1 MSPSNKFDKPQQG
14 SQKPRRTTVRRYV
27 PRKRVVFDEQQW
39 PVNIVLVVLGGFLI
53 GGIFAYQR
61 FDDPRWYASPWLSLT
76 LVLFLISTTIMTLR
90 MIDNRKFKRTMQFSV
105 VVCAIVHLVMLIYS
119 VESMIFSKGWNSP
132 VANKQLVRKKQRKQ
146 MEYHPTP
153 QQQADKPDF
162 LKPIDSEIPEP
173 TPPEVE
179 RQQQED
185 PATPEPVPQQPQP
198 DPQPQVEPEV
208 VRKNSSSESSMAR
221 QSDTSSRL
229 TKREVKMPETPQV
242 TVDVSQNTVRKPTQP
257 KQAQPTR
264 QVARS
269 QSSTTAQKVTIP
281 KVVETP
287 AQAQA
292 ANVQRAVTKP
302 TPQTVVT
309 NDASRAT
316 TKRQTVENREV
327 PKTQVQ
333 PVENQQA
340 TSQRTPQPLE
350 VVKNTTARQQQTAM
364 PTVRPQQTPPTPTI
378 PEVTSAEPVKRQS
391 PRERQTVQASSPQ
404 QSRTTP
410 QPQNPVVK
418 PIAVATTQASK
429 TEPTPTPAEPQP
441 NQTAQKANTQSA
453 AATPRPPT
461 PPAPAANAVRVAA
474 QQANRAVT
482 SANAS
487 NPNSQASQ
495 VSQVTRN
502 RSAESSVTNPVVT
515 ATAQQRPTQQAI
527 AAAAPNAAPGAVAR
541 ANTNR
546 RSNTANK
553 LTSVENNPQ
562 TQVNEGST
570 ISQRRASA
578 NQVSATN
585 TSESNNSPQ
594 RSSRV
599 AATTAS
605 PTNADVPA
613 NSRSVATNQNQSLDA
628 SSRATSRAEQ
638 GTTGGKTGRNQS
650 TAAAAAQSSS
660 EVSAT
665 AAIRAEST
673 RSTEANAA
681 SSSDVASVQ
690 RNRTQA
696 DVASAIRATNTTA
709 EAMLLA
715 SRQPAEQTLDA
726 AAATERAAASDAV
739 ASTQNAAQGGAT
751 ADTGAPAV
759 EAAEQ
764 FSRASGGGQRQL
776 SNEADSSD
784 VARKVTGQNFEAVA
798 TNTQAQLAESVEGS
812 AGKTA
817 AAALTADNQTASRAE
832 IGAEQSLVG
841 DRAENQSEQEAG
853 KMAAQIAQNDVQRN
867 DSSRSGPAGAASP
880 LNEDD
885 MSTAAAAGRSTTQRQ
900 NTALN
905 ASDVGAADA
914 VAAVV
919 LPGTGPMNPVT
930 AASAES
936 GVTSAAT
943 DVQRA
948 ETGTASAVA
957 MAESVQ
963 TDGPQGQQVT
973 AAATSRAQQSSSADA
988 AAGETVVGGGTASP
1002 QRASE
1007 GTPINAL
1014 AAVAAVMVEGATQSA
1029 GADAGVEVA
1038 AQDDAVGKI
1047 TGGVQAAP
1055 TVSPVGAAVG
1065 AEVTQGENNIEAG
1078 SVGNRR
1084 EQSTAAVG
1092 DTETTGQSSGSQ
1104 VARSQQGGALAGDLG
1119 AVAVAVPELA
1129 DSGVPSPG
1137 NVESNEPAGEYTVG
1151 PVAQAFGEAA
1161 PVKVEA
1167 TEGLGG
1173 LGEKI
1178 AADAGI
1184 ADRRASTIN
1193 ATIQL
1198 KSSRFNRD
1206 TLSGLPALDVHATMA
1221 KKSFDGRMNR
1231 EGGGNGSAGPETE
1244 EAIELGLAFLARFQ
1258 KRDGS
1263 WTLQQFAA
1271 VDGVSAIESDT
1282 AATALAMLAFQ
1293 GAGYNHQEHQYKE
1306 VVAGALNFILTHQTA
1321 SGDYYLPQGTP
1332 ENRVARLYGHAI
1344 ATLAM
1349 CEAYGMTQDPDIK
1362 DSVQQALNFIVQ
1374 SQHTERGGWRYTP
1387 GRESDTSVTGWM
1399 LMAIESGRRAGLE
1412 VPEQTFEGIQNWL
1425 DTSQDKD
1432 QPFMYAYNPY
1442 APVNTR
1448 QGQGRNA
1455 TKTMT
1460 SVGLLMRL
1468 YLGWDKDDEN
1478 SIAGARYL
1486 QENLPSIRKTR
1497 DASLRDTYYW
1507 YYATQFMYHMGGE
1520 HWKKWNDRLHPLLVN
1535 GQEQNGELA
1544 GSWDPRK
1551 PVPDRWGPHAGR
1563 LYVTVMN
1570 LLSLEVHYRHLP
1582 LYNE

>member
-1 MSPSNKFDKPQQG
+1 MGSSNQFDKPQQG
-14 SQKPRRTTVRRYV
+14 SQNLRRTTVRRYV
-27 PRKRVVFDEQQW
+27 PRRRVVFDEQQW

-53 GGIFAYQR
+53 GGILAYQR

-76 LVLFLISTTIMTLR
+76 LVLFLVATSIMTLR
-90 MIDNRKFKRTMQFSV
+90 MIDNHKFKRTMQFSV

-153 QQQADKPDF
+153 QQEADKPDF
-162 LKPIDSEIPEP
+162 LKPIDSEVPEP

-179 RQQQED
+179 KQQQED
-185 PATPEPVPQQPQP
+185 PATTKPVPQQPQP

-208 VRKNSSSESSMAR
+208 VRKNSSSESSTAR

-242 TVDVSQNTVRKPTQP
+242 TVDVSQNTVRKPSQP

-269 QSSTTAQKVTIP
+269 QSSTTAQKVTVP

-287 AQAQA
+287 AQTQA
-292 ANVQRAVTKP
+292 ANVQRAVTENQQAVK
-302 TPQTVVT
+302 T
-309 NDASRAT
+309 NNASQAT
-316 TKRQTVENREV
+316 MKRQTAENQEV

-350 VVKNTTARQQQTAM
+350 VVKNTAARQQQTAT

-391 PRERQTVQASSPQ
+391 PTERQTVQASNPQ

-410 QPQNPVVK
+410 QPQNPVVQ
-418 PIAVATTQASK
+418 PVVAVAQTSP

-441 NQTAQKANTQSA
+441 NQTAQKANTQA
-453 AATPRPPT
+453 PVATPRPPT

-474 QQANRAVT
+474 QQSNRAVT
-482 SANAS
+482 SVNAS

-527 AAAAPNAAPGAVAR
+527 SAAAPNAAPGAVAR

-578 NQVSATN
+578 NQVSATD
-585 TSESNNSPQ
+585 TSQSNNSPQ

-599 AATTAS
+599 AAATAS
-605 PTNADVPA
+605 PSNADVPA
-613 NSRSVATNQNQSLDA
+613 NSRSVAINQKPSLDA
-628 SSRATSRAEQ
+628 ASRATSRAQ
-638 GTTGGKTGRNQS
+638 KGTTGGKTGRNQS

-673 RSTEANAA
+673 RSTDANAA

-696 DVASAIRATNTTA
+696 DVASAIRTANTNA
-709 EAMLLA
+709 ESMLLA
-715 SRQPAEQTLDA
+715 SRQPADQTLDA
-726 AAATERAAASDAV
+726 SASTQRAAAANAV
-739 ASTQNAAQGGAT
+739 ASTQNTAQGSAV

-759 EAAEQ
+759 QAAEQ
-764 FSRASGGGQRQL
+764 FSRAAGGGQPQL
-776 SNEADSSD
+776 SNESDSSD

-798 TNTQAQLAESVEGS
+798 TETQAELAESVEGS
-812 AGKTA
+812 AGQTA

-832 IGAEQSLVG
+832 AGAEQSLVG
-841 DRAENQSEQEAG
+841 DRAENQSELEAG
-853 KMAAQIAQNDVQRN
+853 EMSAQITQNDVQRN

-880 LNEDD
+880 LNDD
-885 MSTAAAAGRSTTQRQ
+885 EMSTAAAAGQSATQRQ

-914 VAAVV
+914 VVAVA
-919 LPGTGPMNPVT
+919 LPGTGPMNPAT
-930 AASAES
+930 AATAES
-936 GVTSAAT
+936 VTSAAT

-948 ETGTASAVA
+948 ETGTGTVAV
-957 MAESVQ
+957 MSESSP
-963 TDGPQGQQVT
+963 TDGPQGQQIT
-973 AAATSRAQQSSSADA
+973 AAATTRAQQASSADA
-988 AAGETVVGGGTASP
+988 ATGETVTGGGTASP

-1014 AAVAAVMVEGATQSA
+1014 AAVPAEMVEGAEESA
-1029 GADAGVEVA
+1029 GVAAGVEVA

-1047 TGGVQAAP
+1047 AGGVQAPP
-1055 TVSPVGAAVG
+1055 TVGPVGAAAG
-1065 AEVTQGENNIEAG
+1065 AEVAQGENNIEAG

-1084 EQSTAAVG
+1084 EQSNAAVG

-1119 AVAVAVPELA
+1119 AVAVALPEMA
-1129 DSGVPSPG
+1129 DTGVPSPG
-1137 NVESNEPAGEYTVG
+1137 NVESNDPAGEYTVG
-1151 PVAQAFGEAA
+1151 PVSQAFGEAA

-1184 ADRRASTIN
+1184 ADRRASTVN
-1193 ATIQL
+1193 AMIQL
-1198 KSSRFNRD
+1198 NSSRFNRE
-1206 TLSGLPALDVHATMA
+1206 TLSGLPALNVHATMA

-1244 EAIELGLAFLARFQ
+1244 EAIERGLAFLARFQ

-1263 WTLQQFAA
+1263 WTLQQFA
-1271 VDGVSAIESDT
+1271 VIDGVSAIESDT

-1306 VVAGALNFILTHQTA
+1306 VVAGALNFIVTHQTA
-1321 SGDYYLPQGTP
+1321 SGDYYLPQGTA

-1374 SQHTERGGWRYTP
+1374 SQHAERGGWRYTP

-1412 VPEQTFEGIQNWL
+1412 VPEETFEGIQNWL

-1432 QPFMYAYNPY
+1432 QPYLYSYNPY
-1442 APVNTR
+1442 APLNSR
-1448 QGQGRNA
+1448 QAQGRSA

-1468 YLGWDKDDEN
+1468 YLGWDKDDDN

-1535 GQEQNGELA
+1535 GQEQEGELA

-1563 LYVTVMN
+1563 LYVTAMN

-1582 LYNE
+1582 LYND

>member
-1 MSPSNKFDKPQQG
+1 MGSSNQFDKPQQG
-14 SQKPRRTTVRRYV
+14 SQNLRRTTVRRYV
-27 PRKRVVFDEQQW
+27 PRRRVVFDEQQW

-53 GGIFAYQR
+53 GGILAYQR

-76 LVLFLISTTIMTLR
+76 LVLFLIASTIMTLR

-162 LKPIDSEIPEP
+162 LKPIDSDVPEP

-179 RQQQED
+179 KQQQED
-185 PATPEPVPQQPQP
+185 PVTTKPVPQQPQP

-242 TVDVSQNTVRKPTQP
+242 TVDVSQNTVRKPSQP

-269 QSSTTAQKVTIP
+269 QSSTTAQKVTVP

-287 AQAQA
+287 AQTQA
-292 ANVQRAVTKP
+292 ANVQRAVTEN
-302 TPQTVVT
+302 QQAVAT
-309 NDASRAT
+309 NDASQAT
-316 TKRQTVENREV
+316 MKRQTAENQEV
-327 PKTQVQ
+327 PKTQVR

-350 VVKNTTARQQQTAM
+350 VVKNTAARQQQTAT
-364 PTVRPQQTPPTPTI
+364 PTARPQQTPPTPTI

-391 PRERQTVQASSPQ
+391 PTERQTVQASIPQ

-418 PIAVATTQASK
+418 PVVVAAQTSP

-441 NQTAQKANTQSA
+441 NQTAQKANTQSPV
-453 AATPRPPT
+453 ATPRPPT

-474 QQANRAVT
+474 QQSNRAVT
-482 SANAS
+482 SVNAS

-515 ATAQQRPTQQAI
+515 ATPQQRPTQQAI
-527 AAAAPNAAPGAVAR
+527 SAAAPNAAPGAVAR

-585 TSESNNSPQ
+585 TSQSNNSPQ

-599 AATTAS
+599 AAATAS
-605 PTNADVPA
+605 PSNADVPA
-613 NSRSVATNQNQSLDA
+613 NSRSVANNQNPSLDA
-628 SSRATSRAEQ
+628 ASRATSRAQQ

-665 AAIRAEST
+665 AAIRAEAT
-673 RSTEANAA
+673 RSTDANAA

-696 DVASAIRATNTTA
+696 DVASAIRTANTNA

-715 SRQPAEQTLDA
+715 SRQPADQTLDA
-726 AAATERAAASDAV
+726 SASTQRAAAANAV
-739 ASTQNAAQGGAT
+739 ASTQNMAQGSAV

-759 EAAEQ
+759 QAADQ
-764 FSRASGGGQRQL
+764 FSRAAGGGQPQL
-776 SNEADSSD
+776 SNESDSSN

-798 TNTQAQLAESVEGS
+798 TKTQAELAESVEGS
-812 AGKTA
+812 AGQTA

-832 IGAEQSLVG
+832 AGAEQSLVG
-841 DRAENQSEQEAG
+841 DRAENQSELEAG
-853 KMAAQIAQNDVQRN
+853 EMSAQIAQNDVQRN

-880 LNEDD
+880 LNEDE
-885 MSTAAAAGRSTTQRQ
+885 MSTAAAAGRSATQRQ
-900 NTALN
+900 NAALN
-905 ASDVGAADA
+905 ASDVGVADA
-914 VAAVV
+914 VAAVA
-919 LPGTGPMNPVT
+919 LPGNGPMNPAT
-930 AASAES
+930 AATAES
-936 GVTSAAT
+936 VTSAAT

-948 ETGTASAVA
+948 ETGTGTVA
-957 MAESVQ
+957 LMSESSP

-973 AAATSRAQQSSSADA
+973 AAATTRAQQASSADVA
-988 AAGETVVGGGTASP
+988 DGETVAGGGTASP
-1002 QRASE
+1002 QRVSE

-1014 AAVAAVMVEGATQSA
+1014 AAVPAEMIEGAEESA
-1029 GADAGVEVA
+1029 GVATGVEIA

-1047 TGGVQAAP
+1047 AGGVQAPP
-1055 TVSPVGAAVG
+1055 TVGPVGAAAG
-1065 AEVTQGENNIEAG
+1065 AEVAQGENNIEAG

-1084 EQSTAAVG
+1084 EQSNAAVG

-1119 AVAVAVPELA
+1119 AVAVALPEMA
-1129 DSGVPSPG
+1129 DAGVPSPG

-1184 ADRRASTIN
+1184 ADRRASTVN
-1193 ATIQL
+1193 ATIQ
-1198 KSSRFNRD
+1198 
-1206 TLSGLPALDVHATMA
+1206 
-1221 KKSFDGRMNR
+1221 
-1231 EGGGNGSAGPETE
+1231 
-1244 EAIELGLAFLARFQ
+1244 
-1258 KRDGS
+1258 
-1263 WTLQQFAA
+1263 
-1271 VDGVSAIESDT
+1271 
-1282 AATALAMLAFQ
+1282 
-1293 GAGYNHQEHQYKE
+1293 
-1306 VVAGALNFILTHQTA
+1306 
-1321 SGDYYLPQGTP
+1321 
-1332 ENRVARLYGHAI
+1332 
-1344 ATLAM
+1344 
-1349 CEAYGMTQDPDIK
+1349 
-1362 DSVQQALNFIVQ
+1362 
-1374 SQHTERGGWRYTP
+1374 
-1387 GRESDTSVTGWM
+1387 
-1399 LMAIESGRRAGLE
+1399 
-1412 VPEQTFEGIQNWL
+1412 
-1425 DTSQDKD
+1425 
-1432 QPFMYAYNPY
+1432 
-1442 APVNTR
+1442 
-1448 QGQGRNA
+1448 
-1455 TKTMT
+1455 
-1460 SVGLLMRL
+1460 
-1468 YLGWDKDDEN
+1468 
-1478 SIAGARYL
+1478 
-1486 QENLPSIRKTR
+1486 
-1497 DASLRDTYYW
+1497 
-1507 YYATQFMYHMGGE
+1507 
-1520 HWKKWNDRLHPLLVN
+1520 
-1535 GQEQNGELA
+1535 
-1544 GSWDPRK
+1544 
-1551 PVPDRWGPHAGR
+1551 
-1563 LYVTVMN
+1563 
-1570 LLSLEVHYRHLP
+1570 
-1582 LYNE
+1582 

>member
-1 MSPSNKFDKPQQG
+1 MGSSNQLDKPQQG
-14 SQKPRRTTVRRYV
+14 SQTPRRTTVRRYV
-27 PRKRVVFDEQQW
+27 PRRRVVFDEQQW

-53 GGIFAYQR
+53 GGILAYQR

-76 LVLFLISTTIMTLR
+76 LVLFLIATTIMTLR

-119 VESMIFSKGWNSP
+119 VENIIFSKGWNSP

-162 LKPIDSEIPEP
+162 LKPIDSEVPEP

-179 RQQQED
+179 KQQQED
-185 PATPEPVPQQPQP
+185 PVTPEPVPQQPQP

-208 VRKNSSSESSMAR
+208 VRKNSSADSSMAR

-229 TKREVKMPETPQV
+229 TKRDVKMPETPQV
-242 TVDVSQNTVRKPTQP
+242 TVDVSQNTVRKPSQP
-257 KQAQPTR
+257 KQAEPTR

-287 AQAQA
+287 AQATA
-292 ANVQRAVTKP
+292 ANVQRAVAEP
-302 TPQTVVT
+302 NQQAAAT
-309 NDASRAT
+309 NNASRAT
-316 TKRQTVENREV
+316 TKRQTAENQEV

-350 VVKNTTARQQQTAM
+350 VVKNTAARQQQTAT

-378 PEVTSAEPVKRQS
+378 PEVTSSEPVKRQS
-391 PRERQTVQASSPQ
+391 PKERQTVQSSNPQ

-410 QPQNPVVK
+410 QPQDPVVK
-418 PIAVATTQASK
+418 PVIVAATQTSK

-441 NQTAQKANTQSA
+441 NQTTQKANTQSP

-461 PPAPAANAVRVAA
+461 PPAPAANAVRVAV
-474 QQANRAVT
+474 QQSKRAVT
-482 SANAS
+482 SASAS

-527 AAAAPNAAPGAVAR
+527 SSAAPNAAPGAVAR

-553 LTSVENNPQ
+553 LTAVENNPQ
-562 TQVNEGST
+562 TQVNKGST

-585 TSESNNSPQ
+585 ASQSNNAPQ

-599 AATTAS
+599 AAATAS

-613 NSRSVATNQNQSLDA
+613 NSRSVATNQNPSLDA
-628 SSRATSRAEQ
+628 SSRATSRAQQ

-650 TAAAAAQSSS
+650 TAAAAAESSS

-673 RSTEANAA
+673 RSTDANAA

-696 DVASAIRATNTTA
+696 NVASAIRPENTTA
-709 EAMLLA
+709 EATLLA

-726 AAATERAAASDAV
+726 SAATERAAAADAV
-739 ASTQNAAQGGAT
+739 ASTQNAAQGSAA

-759 EAAEQ
+759 QAAEQ
-764 FSRASGGGQRQL
+764 FSRAAGGGQRQL
-776 SNEADSSD
+776 SNEADISD

-798 TNTQAQLAESVEGS
+798 TNTQAELAESVEGS
-812 AGKTA
+812 AGQTA

-832 IGAEQSLVG
+832 AGEEQSLVG

-853 KMAAQIAQNDVQRN
+853 EMSAQIAQNDVQRN
-867 DSSRSGPAGAASP
+867 DSSRSGPAGAANP
-880 LNEDD
+880 LNEDE
-885 MSTAAAAGRSTTQRQ
+885 MSTAAAAGRSAAQRQ
-900 NTALN
+900 NAALN
-905 ASDVGAADA
+905 ASDVGATDA

-919 LPGTGPMNPVT
+919 LPGTGPMNPAT
-930 AASAES
+930 AATAES
-936 GVTSAAT
+936 GMASAAT

-948 ETGTASAVA
+948 ETGTGLVA
-957 MAESVQ
+957 AMSESSQ

-973 AAATSRAQQSSSADA
+973 AAATTRAQQSSSADA
-988 AAGETVVGGGTASP
+988 AVGETVAGGGTASP

-1007 GTPINAL
+1007 GTPISAL
-1014 AAVAAVMVEGATQSA
+1014 AAVSAVMVEGANESA
-1029 GADAGVEVA
+1029 GAAAGVEVA

-1047 TGGVQAAP
+1047 AGGVQAPP
-1055 TVSPVGAAVG
+1055 TVGPVGAAAG
-1065 AEVTQGENNIEAG
+1065 AEVAQGENNVEAG
-1078 SVGNRR
+1078 AVGNRR
-1084 EQSTAAVG
+1084 EQSTTAVG
-1092 DTETTGQSSGSQ
+1092 DTETTGQRSGSQ

-1129 DSGVPSPG
+1129 DTGVPSPG
-1137 NVESNEPAGEYTVG
+1137 NMETSEAAGEYTVG
-1151 PVAQAFGEAA
+1151 PVSQAFGEAA

-1167 TEGLGG
+1167 AEGLGG
-1173 LGEKI
+1173 LGDKL

-1184 ADRRASTIN
+1184 TDRRASTVN

-1198 KSSRFNRD
+1198 QSSRFNRD
-1206 TLSGLPALDVHATMA
+1206 TLAGLPSLDVHATMA

-1244 EAIELGLAFLARFQ
+1244 ETIELGLAFLARFQ

-1271 VDGVSAIESDT
+1271 IDGVSAIESDT

-1321 SGDYYLPQGTP
+1321 SGDYYMPQGTA

-1412 VPEQTFEGIQNWL
+1412 VPEQTFQGIRNWL

-1432 QPFMYAYNPY
+1432 QPFMYTYNPY
-1442 APVNTR
+1442 APLNTR
-1448 QGQGRNA
+1448 QALGRSA

-1468 YLGWDKDDEN
+1468 YLGWDKGDDN
-1478 SIAGARYL
+1478 SVAGARYL

-1497 DASLRDTYYW
+1497 DSSLRDTYYW

-1535 GQEQNGELA
+1535 GQEQDGELA

-1563 LYVTVMN
+1563 LYVTAMN

-1582 LYNE
+1582 LYND

>member
-1 MSPSNKFDKPQQG
+1 MGSTSQFDKPQQG

-27 PRKRVVFDEQQW
+27 PRRRVVFDEQQW

-53 GGIFAYQR
+53 GGILAYQR

-76 LVLFLISTTIMTLR
+76 LVLFLITTTIMTLR
-90 MIDNRKFKRTMQFSV
+90 MIDNRKVKRTMQFSV

-162 LKPIDSEIPEP
+162 LKPIDAEVPEP

-179 RQQQED
+179 KQEQED
-185 PATPEPVPQQPQP
+185 PVTPEPVQQQPQP

-208 VRKNSSSESSMAR
+208 VRKNSSADSSMAR

-229 TKREVKMPETPQV
+229 TKRDVKMPETPQV
-242 TVDVSQNTVRKPTQP
+242 TVDVSQNTVRKPSQP
-257 KQAQPTR
+257 KQAEPTR

-292 ANVQRAVTKP
+292 ANVQRAVTEP
-302 TPQTVVT
+302 NQESVAT
-309 NDASRAT
+309 NNASQAT
-316 TKRQTVENREV
+316 TKRQTSENQEV

-333 PVENQQA
+333 PLENQQA
-340 TSQRTPQPLE
+340 TSQRTPQPLQ
-350 VVKNTTARQQQTAM
+350 VVKNTAARQQQTAT

-391 PRERQTVQASSPQ
+391 PMERQTVQASSPQ

-418 PIAVATTQASK
+418 PVAVTAPQTSK
-429 TEPTPTPAEPQP
+429 TEPTPAEPQP
-441 NQTAQKANTQSA
+441 NQTAQKANTQSP
-453 AATPRPPT
+453 AATPSPPT
-461 PPAPAANAVRVAA
+461 PPAAAANAVPVAA
-474 QQANRAVT
+474 QQSNRAVT

-487 NPNSQASQ
+487 KPNSQASQ

-527 AAAAPNAAPGAVAR
+527 AAAAPNAAAGAVAR

-553 LTSVENNPQ
+553 LTSVQNNPQ
-562 TQVNEGST
+562 TQVNKGST
-570 ISQRRASA
+570 ISQRRDSA

-585 TSESNNSPQ
+585 TSQSNNSPQ

-599 AATTAS
+599 AAATAS

-613 NSRSVATNQNQSLDA
+613 NSRSVATNQNSSLDA
-628 SSRATSRAEQ
+628 SSRATSRAQQ
-638 GTTGGKTGRNQS
+638 GTSGGKTGRNQS
-650 TAAAAAQSSS
+650 TAAAAAESSS

-665 AAIRAEST
+665 AASRAEST
-673 RSTEANAA
+673 RSTAANAD

-696 DVASAIRATNTTA
+696 NVASAIRAANTTA

-726 AAATERAAASDAV
+726 SAATERAAAANAV
-739 ASTQNAAQGGAT
+739 ASTQNAAQGSAA

-759 EAAEQ
+759 QAADQ
-764 FSRASGGGQRQL
+764 FSRAAGGGQRQL
-776 SNEADSSD
+776 SNEADNAE

-798 TNTQAQLAESVEGS
+798 TNTQAEVAESVEGS
-812 AGKTA
+812 AGQTA

-832 IGAEQSLVG
+832 AGAEQSLVG

-853 KMAAQIAQNDVQRN
+853 EMSAQIAQNDVQRN
-867 DSSRSGPAGAASP
+867 DSSRSGPAGAANP
-880 LNEDD
+880 LNEDE
-885 MSTAAAAGRSTTQRQ
+885 MSTAAAAGRSATQRK
-900 NTALN
+900 NAALN
-905 ASDVGAADA
+905 ASAVDA
-914 VAAVV
+914 VAAVAQ
-919 LPGTGPMNPVT
+919 PGTGPMNPAT
-930 AASAES
+930 AATAES
-936 GVTSAAT
+936 GVSSAAT

-948 ETGTASAVA
+948 ETGAGSVA
-957 MAESVQ
+957 AMSESSQ
-963 TDGPQGQQVT
+963 TDGPQGQQVA
-973 AAATSRAQQSSSADA
+973 AAATTRAQQSSSADA
-988 AAGETVVGGGTASP
+988 AMGETVAGGGTASP

-1014 AAVAAVMVEGATQSA
+1014 AAVPAVMVEGAKESA
-1029 GADAGVEVA
+1029 GVATGVEVA

-1047 TGGVQAAP
+1047 AGGVQAPP
-1055 TVSPVGAAVG
+1055 TVGPVGAAAG
-1065 AEVTQGENNIEAG
+1065 EEVAQGENNIEAG

-1092 DTETTGQSSGSQ
+1092 DTETTGQLSGSQ
-1104 VARSQQGGALAGDLG
+1104 IARSQQGGALAGDLG
-1119 AVAVAVPELA
+1119 AVAVAVPESA
-1129 DSGVPSPG
+1129 DTGVPSPG
-1137 NVESNEPAGEYTVG
+1137 NVETSEAGGEYTVG
-1151 PVAQAFGEAA
+1151 PVSQAFGEAA

-1184 ADRRASTIN
+1184 ADRRASTVN

-1198 KSSRFNRD
+1198 NTSRFNRD
-1206 TLSGLPALDVHATMA
+1206 TLAGLPAIDVHATMA

-1244 EAIELGLAFLARFQ
+1244 EAIELGLAFLAKFQ

-1271 VDGVSAIESDT
+1271 IDGVSAIESDT

-1306 VVAGALNFILTHQTA
+1306 VVAGALNFIVTHQTT

-1374 SQHTERGGWRYTP
+1374 AQHTERGGWRYTP

-1432 QPFMYAYNPY
+1432 QPFKYSYNPY
-1442 APVNTR
+1442 APVNSR
-1448 QGQGRNA
+1448 QAQGRVA

-1468 YLGWDKDDEN
+1468 YLGWDKDDDN
-1478 SIAGARYL
+1478 SIGGARYL

-1535 GQEQNGELA
+1535 GQEQEGELA

-1563 LYVTVMN
+1563 LYVTAMN

>member
-1 MSPSNKFDKPQQG
+1 MGSSNQFDKPQQG
-14 SQKPRRTTVRRYV
+14 WLKPRGTTVRRYV
-27 PRKRVVFDEQQW
+27 PRRRVVFDEQQW

-53 GGIFAYQR
+53 GGILAYQR

-76 LVLFLISTTIMTLR
+76 LVLFLITTTVMTLR

-146 MEYHPTP
+146 LEYHPTP

-162 LKPIDSEIPEP
+162 LKPIDSQVPEP

-185 PATPEPVPQQPQP
+185 PLTPEPVPQQPQP

-208 VRKNSSSESSMAR
+208 VRKNSSSESSTAR

-229 TKREVKMPETPQV
+229 TKRDVKMPETPQV
-242 TVDVSQNTVRKPTQP
+242 TVDVAQNTVRKPSQP

-269 QSSTTAQKVTIP
+269 HSSTTAQKVTVP

-292 ANVQRAVTKP
+292 ANVQRAVTAP
-302 TPQTVVT
+302 TPKTVAT
-309 NDASRAT
+309 NDASQAT
-316 TKRQTVENREV
+316 TKRQTAENQEV

-350 VVKNTTARQQQTAM
+350 VVKNTAARQQQTAT

-378 PEVTSAEPVKRQS
+378 PEVTSVEPVKRQL
-391 PRERQTVQASSPQ
+391 PRERQTVQASNPQ

-418 PIAVATTQASK
+418 PIAAATQSSQ
-429 TEPTPTPAEPQP
+429 TESTPTPAELQP
-441 NQTAQKANTQSA
+441 NQTAQKANTQSP

-474 QQANRAVT
+474 QQSNRAVT

-515 ATAQQRPTQQAI
+515 ATSQQRPTQQAI

-570 ISQRRASA
+570 ISQWRASA

-585 TSESNNSPQ
+585 TSQSNNSPQ

-599 AATTAS
+599 AAATAS

-613 NSRSVATNQNQSLDA
+613 NSRSVATNQNPSLDA
-628 SSRATSRAEQ
+628 SSRATTRAQQ
-638 GTTGGKTGRNQS
+638 GTTGGKTGQNQS
-650 TAAAAAQSSS
+650 TAAAAAESSS

-665 AAIRAEST
+665 AAIRAEAT
-673 RSTEANAA
+673 RSTAANAA

-696 DVASAIRATNTTA
+696 NVASAIRPANTTA

-726 AAATERAAASDAV
+726 AAATERAAAANAV
-739 ASTQNAAQGGAT
+739 ASTQNAAQGSAT

-759 EAAEQ
+759 QAAEQ

-798 TNTQAQLAESVEGS
+798 TTTQAELAEAVEGS
-812 AGKTA
+812 AGQTA
-817 AAALTADNQTASRAE
+817 AAALTADNKTASRAE
-832 IGAEQSLVG
+832 AGVEQSLVG

-853 KMAAQIAQNDVQRN
+853 EMSAQIAQNDVQRN

-880 LNEDD
+880 LNEDE
-885 MSTAAAAGRSTTQRQ
+885 MSTAATAGRSTTQRQ
-900 NTALN
+900 NAAFN

-914 VAAVV
+914 VAAVA
-919 LPGTGPMNPVT
+919 LPGTGPMNQATAVT
-930 AASAES
+930 AES

-948 ETGTASAVA
+948 ETGTGSVVA
-957 MAESVQ
+957 MSESSPA
-963 TDGPQGQQVT
+963 DGPQGQQVT
-973 AAATSRAQQSSSADA
+973 AVATTRAQQSSSADA
-988 AAGETVVGGGTASP
+988 AAGETVAGGGTASP

-1014 AAVAAVMVEGATQSA
+1014 AAVSAVMVEGAKDSA
-1029 GADAGVEVA
+1029 GAAAGVEVA

-1047 TGGVQAAP
+1047 AGGVQAVP
-1055 TVSPVGAAVG
+1055 TVDPVGAAAG
-1065 AEVTQGENNIEAG
+1065 AEVAQGENNIEAG

-1092 DTETTGQSSGSQ
+1092 DTETTGQLSGSQ

-1129 DSGVPSPG
+1129 DAGVPSPG
-1137 NVESNEPAGEYTVG
+1137 NVESSEAAGEYTVG
-1151 PVAQAFGEAA
+1151 PVSQAFGEAA

-1184 ADRRASTIN
+1184 ADRRASTVN

-1231 EGGGNGSAGPETE
+1231 DGGRNGSAGPETE

-1263 WTLQQFAA
+1263 WTLQQFA
-1271 VDGVSAIESDT
+1271 VIDGVSAIESDT

-1293 GAGYNHQEHQYKE
+1293 GAGYNHLEHQYKE

-1321 SGDYYLPQGTP
+1321 SGDYYLPQGTA

-1412 VPEQTFEGIQNWL
+1412 VPEQTFEGIHNWL

-1432 QPFMYAYNPY
+1432 KPFLYSYNPY
-1442 APVNTR
+1442 APINTR
-1448 QGQGRNA
+1448 QAQGRSA
-1455 TKTMT
+1455 SKTMT

-1468 YLGWDKDDEN
+1468 YLGWDKDDDN

-1563 LYVTVMN
+1563 LYVTTMN

-1582 LYNE
+1582 LYND

>member
-1 MSPSNKFDKPQQG
+1 MGSTNQFDKPQQG

-27 PRKRVVFDEQQW
+27 PRRRIVFDEQQW

-53 GGIFAYQR
+53 GGILAYQR

-76 LVLFLISTTIMTLR
+76 LVLFLITTTMMTLR

-132 VANKQLVRKKQRKQ
+132 IANKQLVRKKQRKQ

-162 LKPIDSEIPEP
+162 LKPIDSEVPEP

-185 PATPEPVPQQPQP
+185 PVAPEPVEQQPQP
-198 DPQPQVEPEV
+198 DPQPQVKPEV
-208 VRKNSSSESSMAR
+208 VRKNSSPNSSMAR

-229 TKREVKMPETPQV
+229 TKRDVKMPETPQV
-242 TVDVSQNTVRKPTQP
+242 TVDVSQNTVRKPSQP
-257 KQAQPTR
+257 KQAKPTR

-269 QSSTTAQKVTIP
+269 QSSTTAQKITIP

-292 ANVQRAVTKP
+292 ANVQRAVTEP
-302 TPQTVVT
+302 NQEAAAT
-309 NDASRAT
+309 NNASRAT
-316 TKRQTVENREV
+316 TKRQTAENQEV

-350 VVKNTTARQQQTAM
+350 VVKNTAARQQQTAT

-391 PRERQTVQASSPQ
+391 PMERQTVQSSSPQ

-418 PIAVATTQASK
+418 PIAAAAQNSK
-429 TEPTPTPAEPQP
+429 AEPTPTPAEPQP
-441 NQTAQKANTQSA
+441 NQTAQKANTQSP

-461 PPAPAANAVRVAA
+461 PPAPAANAVRVTT
-474 QQANRAVT
+474 QQPNRAVT
-482 SANAS
+482 SANAE

-502 RSAESSVTNPVVT
+502 RSAESSVTNPMVT

-527 AAAAPNAAPGAVAR
+527 SAPAPNAAAGAVAR

-553 LTSVENNPQ
+553 LTSIENNPQ
-562 TQVNEGST
+562 PQVNKGST

-585 TSESNNSPQ
+585 TNQSNDSPQ

-599 AATTAS
+599 ATATAS

-613 NSRSVATNQNQSLDA
+613 NSRSVATNQNPSLDA
-628 SSRATSRAEQ
+628 SSRATSRAQQ

-650 TAAAAAQSSS
+650 TAAAAAESSS
-660 EVSAT
+660 KVSAT
-665 AAIRAEST
+665 AAIRAEAT
-673 RSTEANAA
+673 RSTDANAS

-696 DVASAIRATNTTA
+696 NVASAIRPANTTA

-715 SRQPAEQTLDA
+715 SRQPTEQTLDA
-726 AAATERAAASDAV
+726 SAATERAAAANAV
-739 ASTQNAAQGGAT
+739 VSTQNAAQGSAA

-759 EAAEQ
+759 QAAEQ
-764 FSRASGGGQRQL
+764 FSRAAGGGQRQL
-776 SNEADSSD
+776 SNEADSAD

-798 TNTQAQLAESVEGS
+798 TSTQAELAESVKGS
-812 AGKTA
+812 AGQTA

-832 IGAEQSLVG
+832 TGAEQSLVG
-841 DRAENQSEQEAG
+841 DLPENQSEQAEG
-853 KMAAQIAQNDVQRN
+853 DLSAQIAQNDMQRN
-867 DSSRSGPAGAASP
+867 DSSRSGPAGAANP
-880 LNEDD
+880 LNEDE
-885 MSTAAAAGRSTTQRQ
+885 MSTAATAGQSATQRQ

-914 VAAVV
+914 VAAVA

-930 AASAES
+930 ATTAES
-936 GVTSAAT
+936 GVASAAT

-948 ETGTASAVA
+948 ETGTAAA
-957 MAESVQ
+957 MSESSP
-963 TDGPQGQQVT
+963 TDDPQGQQVT
-973 AAATSRAQQSSSADA
+973 AAATTRAQQSSSADA
-988 AAGETVVGGGTASP
+988 AVGETVAGGGTASP

-1014 AAVAAVMVEGATQSA
+1014 AAVSAVMVEGAKESA
-1029 GADAGVEVA
+1029 GVATGVEVA

-1047 TGGVQAAP
+1047 AGGVQAPP
-1055 TVSPVGAAVG
+1055 TVGPVGAAAG
-1065 AEVTQGENNIEAG
+1065 EEVAQGENNIEAG

-1092 DTETTGQSSGSQ
+1092 DTESTGQISGSQ

-1129 DSGVPSPG
+1129 DTGAPSPG
-1137 NVESNEPAGEYTVG
+1137 NVETSEAAGEYTVG
-1151 PVAQAFGEAA
+1151 PVSQAFGEAA

-1184 ADRRASTIN
+1184 ADRRASAVN

-1198 KSSRFNRD
+1198 NSSRFNRD

-1263 WTLQQFAA
+1263 WTLQQFA
-1271 VDGVSAIESDT
+1271 VIDGVSAIESDT

-1306 VVAGALNFILTHQTA
+1306 VVAGALNFIITHQTA
-1321 SGDYYLPQGTP
+1321 SGDYYMPQGTA

-1432 QPFMYAYNPY
+1432 QPFKYSYNPY
-1442 APVNTR
+1442 APVNSR
-1448 QGQGRNA
+1448 QAQGRVA

-1468 YLGWDKDDEN
+1468 YLGWDKDDDN

-1535 GQEQNGELA
+1535 GQEKNGELM
-1544 GSWDPRK
+1544 GSWDPRN

-1563 LYVTVMN
+1563 LYVTAMN

-1582 LYNE
+1582 LYND

>member
-1 MSPSNKFDKPQQG
+1 MGSSNQFDKPQQG
-14 SQKPRRTTVRRYV
+14 SQRPRGTTVRRYV
-27 PRKRVVFDEQQW
+27 PRRRVVFDEQQW

-53 GGIFAYQR
+53 GGILAYQR

-76 LVLFLISTTIMTLR
+76 LVLFLITTTVMTLR

-146 MEYHPTP
+146 LEYHPTP

-162 LKPIDSEIPEP
+162 LKPIDSEVPEP

-185 PATPEPVPQQPQP
+185 PVTPEPVPQQPQP

-208 VRKNSSSESSMAR
+208 VRKNSSSESSTAR

-229 TKREVKMPETPQV
+229 TKRDVKMPETPQV
-242 TVDVSQNTVRKPTQP
+242 TVDVSQNTVRKPSQP

-269 QSSTTAQKVTIP
+269 HSSTTAQKVTVP

-292 ANVQRAVTKP
+292 ANVQRAVTEP
-302 TPQTVVT
+302 TPQAVAT
-309 NDASRAT
+309 NNASRAT
-316 TKRQTVENREV
+316 TKRQTAENQEV

-350 VVKNTTARQQQTAM
+350 VVKNTAARQQQTAT

-378 PEVTSAEPVKRQS
+378 PEVTSVEPVKRQS

-418 PIAVATTQASK
+418 PIAAATQTSK

-441 NQTAQKANTQSA
+441 NQTAQKANTQSP

-461 PPAPAANAVRVAA
+461 PPAPAANTVRVAA
-474 QQANRAVT
+474 QQSNRAVT

-585 TSESNNSPQ
+585 TSQSNNSPQ

-599 AATTAS
+599 AAATAS

-613 NSRSVATNQNQSLDA
+613 NSRSVATNQNPSLDA
-628 SSRATSRAEQ
+628 SSRATSRAQQ

-650 TAAAAAQSSS
+650 TAAAAAESSS

-665 AAIRAEST
+665 AAIRAEAT
-673 RSTEANAA
+673 RNTAANAA

-696 DVASAIRATNTTA
+696 NVASAIRSANTTA
-709 EAMLLA
+709 QAMLLA

-726 AAATERAAASDAV
+726 AAATERAAAVNAV
-739 ASTQNAAQGGAT
+739 ASTQNAAQGSAT

-759 EAAEQ
+759 QAAEQ

-784 VARKVTGQNFEAVA
+784 VARKVTGQNFA
-798 TNTQAQLAESVEGS
+798 VEGS
-812 AGKTA
+812 AGQTA
-817 AAALTADNQTASRAE
+817 AAALTADNKTASRAE
-832 IGAEQSLVG
+832 AGAEQSLVG
-841 DRAENQSEQEAG
+841 DRAENQAEQEAG
-853 KMAAQIAQNDVQRN
+853 EMSAQIAQNDVQRN

-880 LNEDD
+880 LNEDE
-885 MSTAAAAGRSTTQRQ
+885 MSTAATAGRSTTQRQ
-900 NTALN
+900 NTAFN

-914 VAAVV
+914 VAAVA
-919 LPGTGPMNPVT
+919 LPGTGPMNPATAVT
-930 AASAES
+930 AES

-948 ETGTASAVA
+948 ETGTGSVVA
-957 MAESVQ
+957 MSESSPA
-963 TDGPQGQQVT
+963 DGPQGQQVT
-973 AAATSRAQQSSSADA
+973 AVATTRAQQSSSADA
-988 AAGETVVGGGTASP
+988 AAGETVAGGGTASP

-1014 AAVAAVMVEGATQSA
+1014 AAVSAVMVEGAKDSA
-1029 GADAGVEVA
+1029 GAAAGVEVA

-1047 TGGVQAAP
+1047 AGGVQAVP
-1055 TVSPVGAAVG
+1055 TVDPVGAAAG
-1065 AEVTQGENNIEAG
+1065 AEVAQGENNIEAG

-1092 DTETTGQSSGSQ
+1092 DTETTGQLSGSQ

-1129 DSGVPSPG
+1129 DAGVPSPG
-1137 NVESNEPAGEYTVG
+1137 NVESSEAAGEYTVG
-1151 PVAQAFGEAA
+1151 PVSQAFGEAA

-1184 ADRRASTIN
+1184 ADRRASTVN

-1231 EGGGNGSAGPETE
+1231 DGGRNGSAGPETE

-1263 WTLQQFAA
+1263 WTLQQFA
-1271 VDGVSAIESDT
+1271 VIDGVSAIESDT

-1321 SGDYYLPQGTP
+1321 SGDYYLPQGTA

-1432 QPFMYAYNPY
+1432 QPFLYSYNPY
-1442 APVNTR
+1442 APINTR
-1448 QGQGRNA
+1448 QAQGRSA
-1455 TKTMT
+1455 SKTMT

-1468 YLGWDKDDEN
+1468 YLGWDKDDDN

-1563 LYVTVMN
+1563 LYVTTMN

-1582 LYNE
+1582 LYND